1 MGCCYSC
8 FGRGNDT
15 SKTSERSHLLAAG
28 GDGSSYSESLNAR
41 MSYSRYDAAREQES
55 LQKIVQKTS
64 ENLIDISNSHVNERL
79 LQQQQQLSQHQQLD
93 TTERANEYK
102 ALINTIKLNSKTFP
116 KIQEKSSTISKL
128 KKRQT
133 LSHLIHQQQ
142 QQLQDHKENSP
153 KEQVNDESTK
163 SRQNSESSSS
173 SGLILSEGKIT
184 NEDEELLSKAMDE
197 INQALKQIKVEY
209 VGDLVV
215 PLTWA
220 NSAPINSNSTQG

>member
-1 MGCCYSC
+1 MKIINS
-8 FGRGNDT
+8 NIDD
-15 SKTSERSHLLAAG
+15 
-28 GDGSSYSESLNAR
+28 GDVKKGL
-41 MSYSRYDAAREQES
+41 
-55 LQKIVQKTS
+55 
-64 ENLIDISNSHVNERL
+64 
-79 LQQQQQLSQHQQLD
+79 
-93 TTERANEYK
+93 
-102 ALINTIKLNSKTFP
+102 
-116 KIQEKSSTISKL
+116 TISKL

-163 SRQNSESSSS
+163 SWQNSESSSS

>member
-1 MGCCYSC
+1 
-8 FGRGNDT
+8 
-15 SKTSERSHLLAAG
+15 
-28 GDGSSYSESLNAR
+28 

-55 LQKIVQKTS
+55 LLKIVQKTS
-64 ENLIDISNSHVNERL
+64 E
-79 LQQQQQLSQHQQLD
+79 
-93 TTERANEYK
+93 
-102 ALINTIKLNSKTFP
+102 ALISTIKLNSKTFP
-116 KIQEKSSTISKL
+116 KIQEKGLTISKL

-163 SRQNSESSSS
+163 SWQNSESSSS